1 MTRSRNQVCPARMRR
16 GLSMGGF
23 DKRVIL
29 RGLAA
34 ILSVIA
40 VVWLALWY
48 FIPTPPSTI
57 TIAAG
62 LRGGSFEL
70 LAFRYRERLAH
81 HNVKLNIQM
90 TEGSPDSVK
99 LLGDPNSGVDAAF
112 LLGGV
117 TNGAESPE
125 LVSLGRI
132 TYSPIWIFYRG
143 PKTIDSLSELK
154 GKRISMAVAARRT
167 DAAILAAY
175 GVNPQN
181 SIFLPFSGPAA
192 TEALLADE
200 TDVIFISQEVNTPNV
215 QTLLHDS
222 SIRVVNMAQA
232 EALTQLFPS
241 LNHLVLSQG
250 VVDLENN
257 IPPADVNLIALTN
270 VVVARKNLHPEMLYL
285 LAQTIK
291 EEHSGGGIFYRA
303 GQFPT
308 QTDPEF
314 PMAEEALDYYK
325 NGPPLLQRY
334 LPFWMINYAKRLI
347 AILLT
352 AFTVI
357 IPLFTFAPK
366 LYQWFLHAYLK
377 KLYRRLR
384 AVETEMDAALT
395 AAQLDALQI
404 DLNDINRAA
413 HILPMRHSDTFIDL
427 VTHIRVTRGE
437 LASRLAAFRKS
448 P

>member
-1 MTRSRNQVCPARMRR
+1 
-16 GLSMGGF
+16 MGGL
-23 DKRVIL
+23 DTRVVL

-40 VVWLALWY
+40 VAWLALWY
-48 FIPTPPSTI
+48 FIPAPPSTI

-62 LRGGSFEL
+62 LKGGSFEN
-70 LAFRYRERLAH
+70 LAMRYRDRLARH
-81 HNVKLNIQM
+81 HVKLNVRL
-90 TEGSPDSVK
+90 TEGSQDSVN
-99 LLGDPNSGVDAAF
+99 LLRDPNSGLDTAF

-117 TNGAESPE
+117 TDNTESPE

-132 TYSPIWIFYRG
+132 TYSPIWVFYRG
-143 PKTIDSLSELK
+143 PKTIDDLSQLK
-154 GKRISMAVAARRT
+154 GKRISMAVAARRM
-167 DAAILAAY
+167 DAEILAAY
-175 GVNPQN
+175 GVNLQN

-192 TEALLADE
+192 TKALLADE

-215 QTLLHDS
+215 QTLLHDP
-222 SIRVVNMAQA
+222 SIRVMNVAQA

-241 LNHLVLSQG
+241 LNHLILSQG
-250 VVDLENN
+250 VVDLQKN
-257 IPPADVNLIALTN
+257 IPATDVNLIALTN

-285 LAQTIK
+285 LAQTMK

-303 GQFPT
+303 NQFPT

-325 NGPPLLQRY
+325 NGPSLLQRY

-347 AILLT
+347 AILLA
-352 AFTVI
+352 AFAVI
-357 IPLFTFAPK
+357 VPLFTYAPK
-366 LYQWFLHAYLK
+366 LYQWILHAYLK

-384 AVETEMDAALT
+384 AVETKMDTELT
-395 AAQLDALQI
+395 SAQVEVLQA
-404 DLNDINRAA
+404 DLKDINRAA

-427 VTHIRVTRGE
+427 ITHIRITRAE
-437 LASRLAAFRKS
+437 LASRLATFPK
-448 P
+448 